1 MVAYTISK
9 MIILF
14 LYMAPPICIA
24 IATVETIQIFLALL
38 KEKERE
44 SHVFEIF
51 LDLKDTKGDS
61 RNTVSKT
68 LK

>member
-1 MVAYTISK
+1 
-9 MIILF
+9 
-14 LYMAPPICIA
+14 MAPPICIA